1 MTTVVTGAS
10 GHVGANLVQELIN
23 NNQPVRALFHEHKQP
38 LNGLDVDIV
47 CCDICDL
54 DSLQNAFSGA
64 EVVYHLA
71 ASISISMDDWPLLET
86 VNVTGTLMHASV
98 VVFVVSSILAQSML

>member
-10 GHVGANLVQELIN
+10 GHVGVNLVQELIN
-23 NNQPVRALFHEHKQP
+23 KNQQVRALFHEHKQP
-38 LNGLDVDIV
+38 LNGLDVDVV

-54 DSLQNAFSGA
+54 DSLRNAFSGA

-71 ASISISMDDWPLLET
+71 ARISISMDDWPLLE
-86 VNVTGTLMHASV
+86 A
-98 VVFVVSSILAQSML
+98 LAKQGDTAQEAAP